1 MIRRGAAVLAA
12 ALIMVVVDLIWLGVF
27 ASTFYNE
34 QLGPLRAQQTN
45 WIAAG
50 LFYIQ
55 YIAVVVFFGALPA
68 QSLKSA
74 AGRGA
79 LLGWFAY
86 ATYELTKW
94 AVIEA
99 WPSGLVAVDIA
110 WGVMLTA
117 VVSSAA
123 HITYRWGDPSF
134 EKSA

>member
-1 MIRRGAAVLAA
+1 MRRGAAVLVA

-34 QLGPLRAQQTN
+34 QLGALMAKQTN
-45 WIAAG
+45 WTAAG
-50 LFYIQ
+50 LFYVQ

-74 AGRGA
+74 AARGA

-86 ATYELTKW
+86 ATYELTNW

-99 WPSGLVAVDIA
+99 WPLGLVAVDIT
-110 WGVMLTA
+110 WGVVLTA
-117 VVSSAA
+117 IVSSAA
-123 HITYRWGDPSF
+123 HMAYHWGERPLEES
-134 EKSA
+134 S

>member
-1 MIRRGAAVLAA
+1 MVRRGAAVLVA

-27 ASTFYNE
+27 ASAFYNE
-34 QLGPLRAQQTN
+34 QLGPLLAKRTN
-45 WIAAG
+45 WTAAG

-68 QSLKSA
+68 KSLKSA

-86 ATYELTKW
+86 ATYELTNW

-117 VVSSAA
+117 IVSSAA
-123 HITYRWGDPSF
+123 YLAYHWGDRSL
-134 EKSA
+134 EQRA

>member
-1 MIRRGAAVLAA
+1 MRKLQAVLVAA
-12 ALIMVVVDLIWLGVF
+12 IIMVVVDLIWLGIF
-27 ASTFYNE
+27 AASFYNE

-45 WIAAG
+45 WTAAG
-50 LFYIQ
+50 LFYVQ
-55 YIAVVVFFGALPA
+55 YIVVVVFFGALPA
-68 QSLKSA
+68 RSVRGA

-86 ATYELTKW
+86 ATYELTNW

-110 WGVMLTA
+110 WGVTLTA
-117 VVSSAA
+117 IVSSAA
-123 HITYRWGDPSF
+123 HIAYGWGQPAL

>member
-1 MIRRGAAVLAA
+1 MMRASAAVLVA
-12 ALIMVVVDLIWLGVF
+12 ALIMVVVDLIWLGIF
-27 ASTFYNE
+27 AFSFYNE

-45 WIAAG
+45 WFAAG

-68 QSLKSA
+68 KSLKSA

-86 ATYELTKW
+86 ATYELTNW

-110 WGVMLTA
+110 WGVTLTA
-117 VVSSAA
+117 IVSSAA
-123 HITYRWGDPSF
+123 HSAYRWRQPTL
-134 EKSA
+134 E